1 MKIEDKE
8 LIKRIF
14 EGALMAAD
22 KPLKRRDLTA
32 LFDEMESPSDKLVDE
47 ALKELIIDCEGRGYE
62 LKRVASGYRYQVR
75 QELSRWVNNLW
86 QEKAP
91 RYSRAL
97 LETLSLIAYRQPIT
111 RGEIE
116 QIRGVAVSTQILKT
130 LLERDWVK
138 SVGHRDVPGR
148 PALYATTREFLDYF
162 DLKTLDQLPPLAE
175 IRDLNTISKELNI
188 DLPIDSTESAND
200 SSGQIKEEAS
210 EDNSENIDNFDQEHD
225 PLKKNDESEFDNF
238 SQDADSIELS
248 ASNSEEVSY

>member
-1 MKIEDKE
+1 MKIEDKQ

-32 LFDEMESPSDKLVDE
+32 LFDDMESPSDKLVDE
-47 ALKELIIDCEGRGYE
+47 ALKELVIDCEGRGYE

-75 QELSRWVNNLW
+75 QEFSRWVNNLW

-130 LLERDWVK
+130 LLERGWVK

-148 PALYATTREFLDYF
+148 PALYATTHEFLDYF

-175 IRDLNTISKELNI
+175 IRDLNTISRELNI
-188 DLPIDSTESAND
+188 DLPIESTESAND
-200 SSGQIKEEAS
+200 SPEQVEDENSHDNLKTIDNLPVEDEAS
-210 EDNSENIDNFDQEHD
+210 
-225 PLKKNDESEFDNF
+225 KKTDGNRLDEFNPDE
-238 SQDADSIELS
+238 DSIELS
-248 ASNSEEVSY
+248 ASNSEEISY

>member
-22 KPLKRRDLTA
+22 KPLKRRDLTS
-32 LFDEMESPSDKLVDE
+32 LFSAMESPSDKLVDE
-47 ALKELIIDCEGRGYE
+47 ALKELIADCEGRGYE
-62 LKRVASGYRYQVR
+62 LKKVASGYRYQVR

-116 QIRGVAVSTQILKT
+116 QIRGVSVSSQILKT
-130 LLERDWVK
+130 LLERGWVK

-175 IRDLNTISKELNI
+175 IRDLNAISRELNI
-188 DLPIDSTESAND
+188 DLPIESIDSAND
-200 SSGQIKEEAS
+200 SSDIDDIKDVDNI
-210 EDNSENIDNFDQEHD
+210 EDIENSFDIEIQSNKTDANTLDSLNQNDDN
-225 PLKKNDESEFDNF
+225 
-238 SQDADSIELS
+238 IELS
-248 ASNSEEVSY
+248 VSNSEKAS